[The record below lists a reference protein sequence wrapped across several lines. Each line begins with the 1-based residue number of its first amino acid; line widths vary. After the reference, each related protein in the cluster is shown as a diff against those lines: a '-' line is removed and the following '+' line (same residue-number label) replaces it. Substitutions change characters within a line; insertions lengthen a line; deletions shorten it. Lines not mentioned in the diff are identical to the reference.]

1 MPHRD
6 IDVIYQNTSGVET
19 SQLEVGQKALS
30 EYVDFVWKLAQGDEK
45 GFDYSYYESSVNL
58 SLDESFKSVL
68 LEKIREKRNPELK
81 YIIVVGIGGS
91 NLGTMALY
99 QALRGID
106 VFMHEGMVK
115 IIFLDTVSS
124 SLISQTVNFLN
135 TRINSPEEII
145 INMISKSGETTEA
158 VANFEAIY
166 DTLKKLFG
174 DKINSC
180 LIFTTDKG
188 SKLWN

>member
-6 IDVIYQNTSGVET
+6 IDLIYQNTSGVET
-19 SQLEVGQKALS
+19 AQLEVGQKALS

-58 SLDESFKSVL
+58 SLDESFKSAL
-68 LEKIREKRNPELK
+68 LAKIKEKKNPELK

-106 VFMHEGMVK
+106 VFMHETIK
-115 IIFLDTVSS
+115 IIFLDTVSP
-124 SLISQTVNFLN
+124 SLISQAVNFLN
-135 TRINSPEEII
+135 SKVNSPEE
-145 INMISKSGETTEA
+145 
-158 VANFEAIY
+158 
-166 DTLKKLFG
+166 
-174 DKINSC
+174 
-180 LIFTTDKG
+180 
-188 SKLWN
+188 